1 MIKNTNSK
9 MTTSNYQQLN
19 LKKQEQN
26 ELSKQLEQVQSHR
39 NRDDMES
46 ISKEGKGEEW
56 GQNYWE

>member
-1 MIKNTNSK
+1 MNGK
-9 MTTSNYQQLN
+9 MTTRNYQQLN

-46 ISKEGKGEEW
+46 ISWFLERNLTGKGLDVFEA
-56 GQNYWE
+56 